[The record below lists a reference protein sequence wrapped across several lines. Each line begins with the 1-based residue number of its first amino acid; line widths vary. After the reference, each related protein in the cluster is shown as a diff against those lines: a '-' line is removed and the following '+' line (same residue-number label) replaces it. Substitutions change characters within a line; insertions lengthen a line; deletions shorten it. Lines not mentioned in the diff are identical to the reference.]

1 MPASTQCGDAQPG
14 DSRLAPPG
22 PSPSI
27 CHTSP
32 DHALHGSR
40 QCNASCSHPHV
51 PPPGICQT
59 RVCMVCTYL
68 QCNVRMRDGQAR
80 RSERAVESLGQRSTR
95 VRQAQGMGGP
105 LQAETVRQRQG
116 GRPGR
121 HLEAQTAAR
130 KAARKGT

>member
-14 DSRLAPPG
+14 DSRLATPG

-27 CHTSP
+27 CHTSR

-59 RVCMVCTYL
+59 EY
-68 QCNVRMRDGQAR
+68 
-80 RSERAVESLGQRSTR
+80 
-95 VRQAQGMGGP
+95 AQGMGGP

-130 KAARKGT
+130 KVT